1 LKLGTQKGKSVIKD
15 YIIITLGTLITALG
29 LVLFM
34 IPYNII
40 AGGVSGLAIILNN
53 FFGWWVGAQMFIYN
67 IILFLIGFWLL
78 GLGFGIKSI
87 YSAALLSFTTD
98 FFQHALGLDNLI
110 PSLIQR
116 SGNSGMELTLLASIY
131 GALIAGFGMGLV
143 IWKGA
148 TTGGTDIIAMI
159 INKYTF
165 LTIGTGLMIVDSLI
179 TASSIL
185 ISPLLPMY
193 GIIAIFITAKTID
206 GVIDGFESTRTVLVI
221 SEQYD
226 KIKKEIYEVLDR
238 GVTYLKGVGS
248 YTNQEKNVIMV
259 TVSRTEIGTLKR
271 IIRDYDQNA
280 FTIIL
285 PNSEAIGYGFKRIS

>member
-1 LKLGTQKGKSVIKD
+1 LKLGIQKGKLVIKD

-67 IILFLIGFWLL
+67 IILFMMGFWLL
-78 GLGFGIKSI
+78 GIGFGIKSI

-110 PSLIQR
+110 PNMIQR

-165 LTIGTGLMIVDSLI
+165 LTIGTGLMIADSLI

-226 KIKKEIYEVLDR
+226 KIKKEIYDVLDR

-271 IIRDYDQNA
+271 IIRECDQNA

-285 PNSEAIGYGFKRIS
+285 PNSEAIGYGFKRIT

>member
-1 LKLGTQKGKSVIKD
+1 MKFNIQNRNTVVRD
-15 YIIITLGTLITALG
+15 YIIITIGTLITAIG

-53 FFGWWVGAQMFIYN
+53 FFGWWVGAQMFAYN
-67 IILFLIGFWLL
+67 IILFLLGFWLL
-78 GLGFGIKSI
+78 GIGFGIKSI
-87 YSAALLSFTTD
+87 YSAALLSFATD
-98 FFQHALGLDNLI
+98 FFQHGLGMDKLI
-110 PSLIQR
+110 PDLVQK
-116 SGNSGMELTLLASIY
+116 SGNVGLELPFLATIY

-159 INKYTF
+159 INKYTS
-165 LTIGTGLMIVDSLI
+165 LTVGTGLMIADSVI

-185 ISPLLPMY
+185 INPLLPMY
-193 GIIAIFITAKTID
+193 GIIAIFITARTID
-206 GVIDGFESTRTVLVI
+206 SVIDGFDSTRTVLVI

-226 KIKKEIYEVLDR
+226 KIKEDIYNILDR
-238 GVTYLKGVGS
+238 GVTYLKGIGS

-259 TVSRTEIGTLKR
+259 TVSRSEIGTLKR
-271 IIRDYDQNA
+271 IIRERDQKA
-280 FTIIL
+280 FIVII
-285 PNSEAIGYGFKRIS
+285 PNSEAIGYGFKKIS

>member
-1 LKLGTQKGKSVIKD
+1 MKLGIQKGKLVIKD

-67 IILFLIGFWLL
+67 IILFMMGFWLL
-78 GLGFGIKSI
+78 GIGFGIKSI

-110 PSLIQR
+110 PNMIQR

-165 LTIGTGLMIVDSLI
+165 LTIGTGLMIADSLI

-226 KIKKEIYEVLDR
+226 KIKKEIYDVLDR

-271 IIRDYDQNA
+271 IIRECDQNA

-285 PNSEAIGYGFKRIS
+285 PNSEAIGYGFKRIT